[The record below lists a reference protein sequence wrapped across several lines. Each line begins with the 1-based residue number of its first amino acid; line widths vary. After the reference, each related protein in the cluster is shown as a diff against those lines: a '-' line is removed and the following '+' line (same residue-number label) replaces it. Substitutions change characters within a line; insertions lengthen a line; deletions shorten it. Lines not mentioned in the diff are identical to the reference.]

1 MTLTIQHSGV
11 NFTYRT
17 ILYISGVMI
26 LNIVKAI
33 RDDSGDIMELIKS
46 CILNMES
53 LGIYQWNEYYPT
65 LDIIIGDV
73 ESGSMYVLK
82 EGNSIWGIIA
92 INEDQSPEY
101 NNLSWVCNEGK
112 ALVVHRLAV
121 QPKKQ
126 RTGVNAL
133 FAGHN
138 PKNTASAQ
146 LLKRLGFTYK
156 QDEFYPPTGL
166 YHPSYL
172 MTKQDYKTKQK
183 EK

>member
-1 MTLTIQHSGV
+1 
-11 NFTYRT
+11 
-17 ILYISGVMI
+17 MI
-26 LNIVKAI
+26 LNIVKAT

-53 LGIYQWNEYYPT
+53 LEIYQWNEYYPT
-65 LDIIIGDV
+65 LDIIIVDV

-126 RTGVNAL
+126 RTGIAKKL
-133 FAGHN
+133 MYFAEN
-138 PKNTASAQ
+138 YA
-146 LLKRLGFTYK
+146 
-156 QDEFYPPTGL
+156 
-166 YHPSYL
+166 
-172 MTKQDYKTKQK
+172 K
-183 EK
+183 EKEFTSIRLDAYCGNPRALRLYEQRGYIRVGQVYFPIRELPFNCYEKVL